1 MNQTQVCTPNNLNE
15 LAAALH
21 LATPK
26 SKVLAGGTDLI
37 ISLNERRIDPDLII
51 DLSGVRELSFIK
63 QENDFIRIGAMTTFT
78 EIKENGFINQYFP
91 CLRDAAA
98 QVGSNQIRNRATLGG
113 NIGNASPAGDS
124 LPVLAMLN
132 ASVSVMDTLG
142 NIKDYTID
150 EIIQGPRKTNFHYNE
165 AIVTIK
171 IPLPQP
177 SFRSAFVK
185 LGSRTAVTIAMI
197 NVAMGII
204 FDEKMKRINDASIVM
219 GAISSKVLRL
229 PEIEKIFINRPLDHS
244 LRKEFCQK
252 LSQLIEKT
260 SPVEFE
266 MVYKKDAVKGVA
278 LDLLQKLLPEIY
290 CQ

>member
-1 MNQTQVCTPNNLNE
+1 MNHTQVCTPNNLNE

-37 ISLNERRIDPDLII
+37 ITLNERRIDPDLII
-51 DLSGVRELSFIK
+51 DLSGVKELSFIK
-63 QENDFIRIGAMTTFT
+63 QENDFIMIGATTTFT
-78 EIKENGFINQYFP
+78 ALKENSLIQQYFP

-113 NIGNASPAGDS
+113 NIANASPAGDS

-132 ASVSVMDTLG
+132 ASVSVMSALG
-142 NIKDYTID
+142 NRKEYTID
-150 EIIQGPRKTNFHYNE
+150 EMIQGPRTTNLRYND
-165 AIVTIK
+165 AIVAIK
-171 IPLPQP
+171 IPVPQP

-185 LGSRTAVTIAMI
+185 LGTRTAVTIAMI
-197 NVAMGII
+197 NVAMGIL
-204 FDEKMKRINDASIVM
+204 FDEETQKIKDASIVM

-229 PEIEKIFINRPLDHS
+229 PEIEKIFINRPLDHN
-244 LRKEFCQK
+244 LLKEFCQK

-278 LDLLQKLLPEIY
+278 LDLLHKLMPEIY
-290 CQ
+290 PQ